1 MLRILNASS
10 GLAAALVLLLSTHA
24 PASAAQPQAPSSAQ
38 AAPAAQAPADLAGPI
53 RAAVR
58 WLRSQQ
64 DLATGSYGS
73 LDATALA
80 LRAFASCPDRY
91 RSVDGPFV
99 RRAAEWLVAQQA
111 ADGSI
116 AAAGADAAAR
126 RSSTAL
132 SVAALIALGEPQ
144 YAAAMAKAM
153 EFLGPDAASE
163 ALRWPVATEGWP
175 LDDAQQMKAAEK
187 LLAAQAE
194 KGRWIGPRGPVAET
208 AAHAVALSAVEAAL
222 AAKRV
227 AAPQSSALQPLPS
240 FSAADRASALRAIDK
255 GAAYLLSV
263 GDGGKWG
270 APGRPDAGLSAMVLA
285 ALQAQPAPRAE
296 ALQKAIDS
304 GLEWLVSLQQTDGSI
319 HDGKLANYTT
329 SAAIMALARADSQ
342 RFAPV
347 IAKARAFLV
356 GLQADEGEGY
366 SEGDLYYGGIGYG
379 STERP
384 DLSNLQMA
392 LEALSAS
399 GLEPNAPTYKKA
411 LKFLE
416 RCQNRSE
423 SNTLELRDGEKLIKS
438 GEDGG
443 AGYAPGD
450 SKAGFVELAG
460 GAVAPRSYGSMTY
473 ALLKCLVFA
482 GVSKDDP
489 RLKAA
494 FEWVRAN
501 YTLDINPGFD
511 ASIDPSAP
519 YQGLFY
525 YLHTM
530 AQALDLLAVES
541 LVDNAGR
548 EHAWRAELCGRMV
561 SLQSKLDGSWTN
573 RNSPRWYEGNP
584 LLGTAYALL
593 TLDAALPK

>member
-1 MLRILNASS
+1 MPRIALSS
-10 GLAAALVLLLSTHA
+10 CLGLGLLSLVSFGAA
-24 PASAAQPQAPSSAQ
+24 PASTSAAPVALQSPAQ
-38 AAPAAQAPADLAGPI
+38 AELDLGGPI
-53 RAAVR
+53 RSAVR

-64 DLATGSYGS
+64 DVKTGAYGS
-73 LDATALA
+73 VEATALA
-80 LRAFASCPDRY
+80 LRAFASSPDRY

-99 RRAAEWLVAQQA
+99 RRGVEWLIAQQA
-111 ADGSI
+111 ADGSFGPAS
-116 AAAGADAAAR
+116 AAPETR
-126 RSSTAL
+126 RRDTAHA
-132 SVAALIALGEPQ
+132 VAALMALGEPEH
-144 YAAAMAKAM
+144 AAAMAKAM
-153 EFLGPDAASE
+153 EFLGADAARD
-163 ALRWPVATEGWP
+163 AVRWPVATEKWP
-175 LDDAQQMKAAEK
+175 LGDDEQIAAAQK
-187 LLAAQAE
+187 LLAKQAE
-194 KGRWIGPRGPVAET
+194 SGRWVGPRGEIAET
-208 AAHAVALSAVEAAL
+208 AAHAVALSGVEALL
-222 AAKRV
+222 ASRRTG
-227 AAPQSSALQPLPS
+227 AAPEAKIDPLPS
-240 FSAADRASALRAIDK
+240 FGAADRASALKALEK
-255 GAAYLLSV
+255 GAGFLASV
-263 GDGGKWG
+263 SDGGKWG
-270 APGRPDAGLSAMVLA
+270 APGRPDAGLTAMALA
-285 ALQAQPAPRAE
+285 ALQCQPAPRPA
-296 ALQKAIDS
+296 ATQKLIDS
-304 GLEWLVSLQQTDGSI
+304 GLEWLASMQKPDGSI

-329 SAAIMALARADSQ
+329 SAAIQALARSGDA
-342 RFAPV
+342 RFAPN
-347 IAKARAFLV
+347 IAKARTFLV

-423 SNTLELRDGEKLIKS
+423 SNDIAIRS
-438 GEDGG
+438 GDSIVRAGDDGG

-450 SKAGFVELAG
+450 SKAGFVELPG
-460 GAVAPRSYGSMTY
+460 GVRAPRSYGSMTY
-473 ALLKCLVFA
+473 ALLKCMVFA
-482 GVSKDDP
+482 GVDKSDP

-501 YTLDINPGFD
+501 YTLDVNPGFD

-530 AQALDLLAVES
+530 AQALDLLDVES
-541 LVDNAGR
+541 LTDGAGI
-548 EHAWRAELCGRMV
+548 EHAWRAELCGRVV
-561 SLQSKLDGSWTN
+561 SMQSKLDGSWIN